1 MKKIYEKIKHKL
13 ILRTI
18 PKVKNFKEAYSYCN
32 KKNTLGYEFDFL
44 CRYRFEKLANYIKNN
59 KGFIFPQSSD
69 LLLYCIA
76 YFLKENKGNTPK
88 IVDYGGACGENILF
102 LKSIFG
108 NDILKSS
115 FVIETKA
122 QVKESKKWNYSKK
135 INFSND
141 LKKVLDENKIDIFF
155 SSGSLSY
162 IERPY
167 EILSMIKNYKIP
179 LICLTRNNFS
189 KEPKSFI
196 QVSNLA
202 DNGFGEHIKEYGNPK
217 IWYPSQLLNETK
229 IKKIFN
235 PEYKLIL
242 NALINKTGVIKKNES
257 YAKDLIF
264 NIQSKYI
271 SES

>member
-1 MKKIYEKIKHKL
+1 MKKIYERIKHKL
-13 ILRTI
+13 ILKTI

-44 CRYRFEKLANYIKNN
+44 CRYRFEKLEKHIKNN
-59 KGFIFPQSSD
+59 KGLIIPQSID

-76 YFLKENKGNTPK
+76 YSLKKNKGITPK

-122 QVKESKKWNYSKK
+122 QANESKKWNYSKK

-141 LKKVLDENKIDIFF
+141 LKKVLEENKIDIFF
-155 SSGSLSY
+155 SSCSLNY
-162 IERPY
+162 IENPY
-167 EILSMIKNYKIP
+167 KILSMIKNYKIP
-179 LICLTRNNFS
+179 MICLTRNNFS

-196 QVSNLA
+196 QASNLA

-217 IWYPSQLLNETK
+217 IWYPCQSLNETK

-235 PEYKLIL
+235 SEYKLML
-242 NALINKTGVIKKNES
+242 NASINKTGIIKKDES

-264 NIQSKYI
+264 NIKSKNI
-271 SES
+271 C